1 MSDFLG
7 WFNPTRWLI
16 LAVVVASL
24 ASAGGLVL
32 HHYGNGRYEA
42 GKAEVTA
49 KWMAERAA
57 LKDQVQAQRDK
68 NLELQRAAEK
78 RYVVQGEIR
87 DHYITQTIT
96 EVRHET
102 ANLAACVLTPVARS
116 LLNDAGRCASED
128 SAAACGA
135 DGKVPDAATAH

>member
-1 MSDFLG
+1 MLLSPLYKFLAIAALVLG
-7 WFNPTRWLI
+7 L
-16 LAVVVASL
+16 LAA
-24 ASAGGLVL
+24 ASAAL

-57 LKDQVQAQRDK
+57 LKDEVQAQRDK
-68 NLELQRAAEK
+68 NLDLQRAAEK

-116 LLNDAGRCASED
+116 LLNAAASCASED
-128 SAAACGA
+128 SAASCGA
-135 DGKVPDAATAH
+135 DGKVPDAAPAH